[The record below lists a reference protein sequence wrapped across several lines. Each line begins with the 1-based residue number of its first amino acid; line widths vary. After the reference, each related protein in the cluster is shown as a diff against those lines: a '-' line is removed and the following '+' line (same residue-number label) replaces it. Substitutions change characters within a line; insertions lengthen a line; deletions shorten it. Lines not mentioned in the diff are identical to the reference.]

1 MFFSNGS
8 LLNNEGELQNTLVS
22 AGYGPL
28 ATDVRING
36 TLHDINGRM
45 YTTVDANQ
53 GATDV
58 LINGIRHTNQGV
70 RYFDQVGPFIPYPE
84 GFSVTD
90 SDGRQSAVGGGQG
103 TSFIHGIAVNGAGGI
118 CVSDLPGGPGVDNWQ
133 LEENLDAW
141 ELEDSSGVWLLE

>member
-8 LLNNEGELQNTLVS
+8 LLSNEGELQNTLVS

-36 TLHDINGRM
+36 TLHDIDGRM

-70 RYFDQVGPFIPYPE
+70 RYFDQVGPFLPYPE

-90 SDGRQSAVGGGQG
+90 SDGRQSAVGGNQIH
-103 TSFIHGIAVNGAGGI
+103 FVHGITVNGAGGI
-118 CVSDLPGGPGVDNWQ
+118 GVSDLPGGPGVNNWQ
-133 LEENLDAW
+133 LEGSTDAW
-141 ELEDSSGVWLLE
+141 GTESGGVWRTEA